1 MKRLVFS
8 VVLLSSYVLCSQQV
22 GTAAPQMGAV
32 ENDPFANFHQRWT
45 PSMQKLFQLVRD
57 DDGKVTHFVGAEVGT
72 PYENDSF
79 EIGHVWYNDEDLG
92 EFYYRYNIFSNEI
105 ELKKTHLT
113 EEKHQALI
121 RDPNVVLA
129 ASIGDRAYHY
139 LTFTTD
145 KDNNEEGYLIKLYQ
159 GNEFTLYKH
168 LESKYTEAKPAANSM
183 VNPTPSK
190 FTTFSS
196 YFLQQNDGPIKEI
209 SLKRNKFLKQLD
221 SHVAEK
227 IKPYFKEEKTDL
239 SEERQLISAIVH
251 LDKADL

>member
-1 MKRLVFS
+1 MKKLILPF
-8 VVLLSSYVLCSQQV
+8 VLLSSYLLCSQQV

-32 ENDPFANFHQRWT
+32 ENNPYANFHQRWT
-45 PSMQKLFQLVRD
+45 PSMQKLFQLVKD

-72 PYENDSF
+72 PYENDTF
-79 EIGHVWYNDEDLG
+79 EIGHVWYKNEDLG

-121 RDPNVVLA
+121 RDPNVVLT
-129 ASIGDRAYHY
+129 ASIGEKAYHY
-139 LTFTTD
+139 LSFTAD
-145 KDNNEEGYLIKLYQ
+145 KEDNKEGYLIKLYQ
-159 GNEFTLYKH
+159 GSEFKLFKH

-190 FTTFSS
+190 FTTFNS
-196 YFLQQNDGPIKEI
+196 YFLQQNDGQIKEI

-221 SHVAEK
+221 SPAAEK
-227 IKPYFKEEKTDL
+227 MKIYFKEEKTDL
-239 SEERQLISAIVH
+239 SEERQLISAIAH
-251 LDKADL
+251 LDKANL